1 MNLNNLTMLFY
12 NTKVRINV
20 IDYHNIRLLSYY
32 KKHILEMG
40 IPSQRS
46 RHCKIIEP

>member
-20 IDYHNIRLLSYY
+20 IDYHNTRLLSYY
-32 KKHILEMG
+32 KKTHLEMG

-46 RHCKIIEP
+46 IHNK